1 MKVRGFRN
9 DGGDGDKDQHDKE
22 NSGEDT
28 TEVSHL
34 IGQCPPLKGRPRV
47 ILGVLQNEPP
57 QPSTQARSSTL
68 RG

>member
-1 MKVRGFRN
+1 
-9 DGGDGDKDQHDKE
+9 
-22 NSGEDT
+22 
-28 TEVSHL
+28 VSHL

-47 ILGVLQNEPP
+47 ILGVLQNEYT